1 MRKTFLD
8 CLYGSVKVLVLTVF
22 LATGFH
28 ASAEIIF
35 GEYGSDDEDE
45 TPKEVEV
52 MPLQLPEFPK
62 EENLLPFR
70 GGPTETQD
78 FFIDSTSL
86 SVGEDEIRYTLVTK
100 SRAGAVN
107 ISYEGIH
114 CNTLEYRRYAYGHKD
129 GKWVMSK
136 SETWRKINFYAAT
149 RPRALLAQ
157 DYFCDLTSI
166 AGSKEDMIFR
176 IRYNRSIEKRKYTGS
191 SF

>member
-1 MRKTFLD
+1 MQKTFLD
-8 CLYGSVKVLVLTVF
+8 YLRKNARL
-22 LATGFH
+22 LALAMLLAAGFH

-45 TPKEVEV
+45 TPKEVKV
-52 MPLQLPEFPK
+52 MQLVLPEFPR
-62 EENLLPFR
+62 EENLLPFG

-100 SRAGAVN
+100 SRAGAIN

-114 CNTLEYRRYAYGHKD
+114 CDTMEYRRYAYGHKD
-129 GKWVMSK
+129 KKWAMSK
-136 SETWRKINFYAAT
+136 SETWRKINFYAAN

-157 DYFCDLTSI
+157 EYFCDLTSI

-176 IRYNRSIEKRKYTGS
+176 IRYNRSVEKRKYTGS

>member
-1 MRKTFLD
+1 MQKTFLD
-8 CLYGSVKVLVLTVF
+8 YLRGSARFAVLTVL
-22 LATGFH
+22 LAVGFP

-45 TPKEVEV
+45 APKEVKV
-52 MPLQLPEFPK
+52 MPLVLPEFPK
-62 EENLLPFR
+62 EENLLPF
-70 GGPTETQD
+70 GGGSTQTQD

-100 SRAGAVN
+100 SRAGAMN

-114 CNTLEYRRYAYGHKD
+114 CDTLEYRRYAYGHKD
-129 GKWVMSK
+129 NKWVMSK
-136 SETWRKINFYAAT
+136 SETWRRINFYAPN
-149 RPRALLAQ
+149 RPRALLTQ
-157 DYFCDLTSI
+157 EYFCDLKSI

-176 IRYNRSIEKRKYTGS
+176 IRYNRSVEKRKYTGS